1 MVLLCND
8 MNSFSPVVFQFFFS
22 DINID
27 MRLKMLCMCRFVM
40 EHEFV
45 SAEKYIVAVIQIII
59 FGSVKQN
66 VNFQRYIIV

>member
-27 MRLKMLCMCRFVM
+27 MRLKMLYMCRFVM

-45 SAEKYIVAVIQIII
+45 SAEKYIVAVIQQFPEELMILESKKI
-59 FGSVKQN
+59 
-66 VNFQRYIIV
+66 